1 MFWVSN
7 YLLLSIKPRSNR
19 LLWIF
24 IDPQA
29 SWLCRKREKM
39 SEIPREILSVGDLNR
54 AIASSLEERFDT
66 VWVSGEISN
75 FKAYDSGHWYFS
87 LKDEEGQ
94 IRCVMFRGRNGQV
107 GFMPQSG
114 DLVEVA
120 ANLGFYVP
128 RGDIQ
133 LTVQS
138 MRRAGMGGLYEAFLK
153 LKAKLAKEGLFDA
166 ERKREIPTHPR
177 AIGIITSPQA
187 AALKDVLSTLD
198 RRAPHIP
205 IVIYPTLVQGPD
217 APAGIISALKAA
229 EKENA
234 VDVILLV
241 RGGGSIEDL
250 WAFND
255 EKLAY
260 AIAASPI
267 PIVSGVGH
275 ETDVTIADFVADL
288 RAPTPTG
295 AAELAAPRRDQM
307 LQELDAIMQALLQR
321 VSQRVEREAQT
332 LDQLALRLSHA
343 LPNPDRMREQIS
355 NWQKQLNQAW
365 LVRVENWKRNQT
377 HYQSQ
382 LEMLNPQRTLERGY
396 AVILSGKGKSREEQV
411 MQAVRNPNELN
422 TEGVFEVRLAEG
434 RADVQFE
441 KVDSQ
446 QSS

>member
-1 MFWVSN
+1 
-7 YLLLSIKPRSNR
+7 
-19 LLWIF
+19 
-24 IDPQA
+24 
-29 SWLCRKREKM
+29 M
-39 SEIPREILSVGDLNR
+39 SEISREILSVGDLNR
-54 AIASSLEERFDT
+54 AIAASLEDRFDT

-114 DLVEVA
+114 DLVEVS
-120 ANLGFYVP
+120 ANLGMYVP

-133 LTVQS
+133 LTIQTL
-138 MRRAGMGGLYEAFLK
+138 RRAGVGGLYEAFLK
-153 LKAKLAKEGLFDA
+153 LKAKLAKEGLFDE
-166 ERKREIPTHPR
+166 ERKRNIPTHPR
-177 AIGIITSPQA
+177 SIGIITSPQA
-187 AALKDVLSTLD
+187 AALKDVLSTLA

-205 IVIYPTLVQGPD
+205 IVIYTTLVQGPD
-217 APAGIISALKAA
+217 APAGIIAVLKAA

-255 EKLAY
+255 EQLAY

-267 PIVSGVGH
+267 PVVSGVGH
-275 ETDVTIADFVADL
+275 ETDFTIADFVADL

-295 AAELAAPRRDQM
+295 AAELAAPRKDQL
-307 LQELDAIMQALLQR
+307 LQELDAIQQALLQR
-321 VSQRVEREAQT
+321 VNQRVEREAQT

-343 LPNPDRMREQIS
+343 LPNPDRMREQITS
-355 NWQKQLNQAW
+355 WQLRLNQAW
-365 LVRVENWKRNQT
+365 SVRIENWKRNQS

-396 AVILSGKGKSREEQV
+396 AVILSKDNEKL
-411 MQAVRNPNELN
+411 QAVRKPSELN
-422 TEGVFEVRLAEG
+422 TEQGYQVQLAEG
-434 RADVQFE
+434 QAEVTFAEVVR
-441 KVDSQ
+441 DS
-446 QSS
+446 

>member
-1 MFWVSN
+1 
-7 YLLLSIKPRSNR
+7 
-19 LLWIF
+19 
-24 IDPQA
+24 
-29 SWLCRKREKM
+29 M
-39 SEIPREILSVGDLNR
+39 SEISKEILSVGDLNR
-54 AIASSLEERFDT
+54 AIAASLEDRFDT

-114 DLVEVA
+114 DLVEVSA
-120 ANLGFYVP
+120 SLGMYVP

-133 LTVQS
+133 LTIQTL
-138 MRRAGMGGLYEAFLK
+138 RRAGMGGLYEAFLK
-153 LKAKLAKEGLFDA
+153 LKAKLTKEGLFD
-166 ERKREIPTHPR
+166 EDRKRDIPTHPR
-177 AIGIITSPQA
+177 SIGIITSPQA
-187 AALKDVLSTLD
+187 AALKDVLSTLA

-217 APAGIISALKAA
+217 APAGIIAALKAA
-229 EKENA
+229 EKEHA

-255 EKLAY
+255 EQLAY
-260 AIAASPI
+260 AIANSPI
-267 PIVSGVGH
+267 PVVSGVGH
-275 ETDVTIADFVADL
+275 ETDFTIADFVADL

-321 VSQRVEREAQT
+321 INQRVEREAQT

-343 LPNPDRMREQIS
+343 LPNPDRMREQIT
-355 NWQKQLNQAW
+355 NWQQRLNQAW
-365 LVRVENWKRNQT
+365 AVRMDNWKRNQV

-396 AVILSGKGKSREEQV
+396 SVILSREDNQLR
-411 MQAVRNPNELN
+411 AVRGPGELS
-422 TEGVFEVRLAEG
+422 TETVFQIQMADGEAEVRLA
-434 RADVQFE
+434 DI
-441 KVDSQ
+441 KISP
-446 QSS
+446 

>member
-1 MFWVSN
+1 
-7 YLLLSIKPRSNR
+7 
-19 LLWIF
+19 
-24 IDPQA
+24 
-29 SWLCRKREKM
+29 M
-39 SEIPREILSVGDLNR
+39 SEILREILTVGDLNR
-54 AIASSLEERFDT
+54 AIAASLEEGFDS

-114 DLVEVA
+114 DLVEVS

-133 LTVQS
+133 LTIQTL
-138 MRRAGMGGLYEAFLK
+138 RRAGVGGLYEAFLK
-153 LKAKLAKEGLFDA
+153 LKAKLAQAGLFDA
-166 ERKREIPTHPR
+166 ERKRAIPTHPR
-177 AIGIITSPQA
+177 SIGIITSLQA
-187 AALKDVLSTLD
+187 AALKDVLSTLA

-205 IVIYPTLVQGPD
+205 IVIYPSLVQGPD
-217 APAGIISALKAA
+217 APAGIIAALGAA
-229 EKENA
+229 EHENA

-260 AIAASPI
+260 AIAQSPI

-295 AAELAAPRRDQM
+295 AAELAAPRKDQM
-307 LQELDAIMQALLQR
+307 LQELDAIMQAL
-321 VSQRVEREAQT
+321 SQRIHQRIEREAQT

-343 LPNPDRMREQIS
+343 LPNPDRMREQIVG
-355 NWQKQLNQAW
+355 WQRRLSQAW
-365 LVRVENWKRNQT
+365 LVRMESWHRNQS

-396 AVILSGKGKSREEQV
+396 AVILSKENQA
-411 MQAVRNPNELN
+411 MHAVRNPQELN
-422 TEGVFEVRLAEG
+422 TEHLFQVQLAEG
-434 RADVQFE
+434 QAEVQF
-441 KVDSQ
+441 KKIKPR
-446 QSS
+446 

>member
-1 MFWVSN
+1 
-7 YLLLSIKPRSNR
+7 
-19 LLWIF
+19 
-24 IDPQA
+24 
-29 SWLCRKREKM
+29 M
-39 SEIPREILSVGDLNR
+39 SEISREILSVGDLNR
-54 AIASSLEERFDT
+54 AIAASLEDRFDT
-66 VWVSGEISN
+66 IWVSGEISN

-114 DLVEVA
+114 DLVEVS
-120 ANLGFYVP
+120 ANLGMYVP

-133 LTVQS
+133 LTIQTL
-138 MRRAGMGGLYEAFLK
+138 RRAGMGGLYEAFLK
-153 LKAKLAKEGLFDA
+153 LKAKLAKEGLFDE
-166 ERKREIPTHPR
+166 ERKRDIPTHPR
-177 AIGIITSPQA
+177 SIGIITSPQA
-187 AALKDVLSTLD
+187 AALKDVLSTLA

-217 APAGIISALKAA
+217 APTGIIAALKAA

-255 EKLAY
+255 EQLAY

-275 ETDVTIADFVADL
+275 ETDFTIADFVADL

-295 AAELAAPRRDQM
+295 AAELAAPRKDQL
-307 LQELDAIMQALLQR
+307 LQELDAIKQALLQR
-321 VSQRVEREAQT
+321 VNQRVEREAQT
-332 LDQLALRLSHA
+332 LDQLALRLGHA
-343 LPNPDRMREQIS
+343 LPNPDRMREQITS
-355 NWQKQLNQAW
+355 WQLRLNQAW
-365 LVRVENWKRNQT
+365 SVRMENWKRNQS

-396 AVILSGKGKSREEQV
+396 AVILSKNKEKL
-411 MQAVRNPNELN
+411 QAVRKPSELN
-422 TEGVFEVRLAEG
+422 TEQGYQVQLAEG
-434 RADVQFE
+434 QAEIKLSEVVRG
-441 KVDSQ
+441 S
-446 QSS
+446 

>member
-1 MFWVSN
+1 
-7 YLLLSIKPRSNR
+7 
-19 LLWIF
+19 
-24 IDPQA
+24 
-29 SWLCRKREKM
+29 M
-39 SEIPREILSVGDLNR
+39 SEISREILTVGDLNR
-54 AIASSLEERFDT
+54 AIAASLEDRFDT

-114 DLVEVA
+114 DLVEVSA
-120 ANLGFYVP
+120 SLGMYVP

-133 LTVQS
+133 LTIQTL
-138 MRRAGMGGLYEAFLK
+138 RRAGMGGLYEAFLK
-153 LKAKLAKEGLFDA
+153 LKAKLAKEGLFD
-166 ERKREIPTHPR
+166 EDRKREIPTHPR
-177 AIGIITSPQA
+177 AIGIVTSPQA
-187 AALKDVLSTLD
+187 AALKDVLSTLA

-217 APAGIISALKAA
+217 APAGIIAALKAA

-234 VDVILLV
+234 VDVILMV

-255 EKLAY
+255 EHLAY
-260 AIAASPI
+260 AIADSSI
-267 PIVSGVGH
+267 PVVSGVGH
-275 ETDVTIADFVADL
+275 ETDFTIADFVADL

-321 VSQRVEREAQT
+321 VNQRIEREAQT

-343 LPNPDRMREQIS
+343 LPNPVRMREQIAS
-355 NWQKQLNQAW
+355 WQQRLNQAW
-365 LVRVENWKRNQT
+365 SVRMENWKRNQT

-396 AVILSGKGKSREEQV
+396 AVILNKEHDQL
-411 MQAVRNPNELN
+411 QAVRNTKELMLEK
-422 TEGVFEVRLAEG
+422 TYQVRLAEG
-434 RADVQFE
+434 EAEIQFS
-441 KVDSQ
+441 KVT
-446 QSS
+446 

>member
-1 MFWVSN
+1 
-7 YLLLSIKPRSNR
+7 
-19 LLWIF
+19 
-24 IDPQA
+24 
-29 SWLCRKREKM
+29 M
-39 SEIPREILSVGDLNR
+39 SEISREILSVGDLNR
-54 AIASSLEERFDT
+54 AIAISLEERFDI

-153 LKAKLAKEGLFDA
+153 LKAKLAKEGLFDL
-166 ERKREIPTHPR
+166 ENKRPIPTHPR
-177 AIGIITSPQA
+177 SIGIITSPQA
-187 AALKDVLSTLD
+187 AALKDVLSTLA
-198 RRAPHIP
+198 RRAPHIL
-205 IVIYPTLVQGPD
+205 IVIYPSLVQGPD

-229 EKENA
+229 EKENV

-255 EKLAY
+255 EQLAY
-260 AIAASPI
+260 AISQSPI

-321 VSQRVEREAQT
+321 LSQRVEREAQT

-355 NWQKQLNQAW
+355 GWQKRLNQAW
-365 LVRVENWKRNQT
+365 LVRVENWKRDQS
-377 HYQSQ
+377 HFQSQ

-396 AVILSGKGKSREEQV
+396 AVILSKEEQA
-411 MQAVRNPNELN
+411 MHAVRSPNELN

-434 RADVQFE
+434 RVEVEFS
-441 KVDSQ
+441 KVKES
-446 QSS
+446 

>member
-1 MFWVSN
+1 
-7 YLLLSIKPRSNR
+7 
-19 LLWIF
+19 
-24 IDPQA
+24 
-29 SWLCRKREKM
+29 M
-39 SEIPREILSVGDLNR
+39 SEISREILSVGDLNR
-54 AIASSLEERFDT
+54 AIAASLEERFDS

-114 DLVEVA
+114 DLVEVS
-120 ANLGFYVP
+120 ANLGLYVP

-133 LTVQS
+133 LTIQTL
-138 MRRAGMGGLYEAFLK
+138 RRAGMGGLYEAFLK

-166 ERKREIPTHPR
+166 ERKREIPTHPQS
-177 AIGIITSPQA
+177 IGIITSPQA
-187 AALKDVLSTLD
+187 AALKDVLCTLA

-229 EKENA
+229 EKEKA

-260 AIAASPI
+260 AIAESSI

-307 LQELDAIMQALLQR
+307 LQELGAIMQAL
-321 VSQRVEREAQT
+321 SQRVNQRIEREAQT

-343 LPNPDRMREQIS
+343 LPNPDRMREQIYG
-355 NWQKQLNQAW
+355 WQQRLNQAW
-365 LVRVENWKRNQT
+365 TVRVQSWQRNQT
-377 HYQSQ
+377 HYQLQ

-396 AVILSGKGKSREEQV
+396 AVILSKNEQA
-411 MQAVRNPNELN
+411 MQAVRDSTQLN
-422 TEGVFEVRLAEG
+422 TEAVYQVRLAKGQAE
-434 RADVQFE
+434 VQFA
-441 KVDSQ
+441 KVSLEP
-446 QSS
+446 

>member
-1 MFWVSN
+1 
-7 YLLLSIKPRSNR
+7 
-19 LLWIF
+19 
-24 IDPQA
+24 
-29 SWLCRKREKM
+29 M

-54 AIASSLEERFDT
+54 AIAQSLEDRFDT

-114 DLVEVA
+114 DLVEVS
-120 ANLGFYVP
+120 ANLAMYVP

-133 LTVQS
+133 LTIQTL
-138 MRRAGMGGLYEAFLK
+138 RRAGMGGLYEAFLK
-153 LKAKLAKEGLFDA
+153 LKAKLAKEGLFD
-166 ERKREIPTHPR
+166 EDRKREIPTHPR
-177 AIGIITSPQA
+177 SIGIITSPQA
-187 AALKDVLSTLD
+187 AALKDVLSTLA

-217 APAGIISALKAA
+217 APAGIIAALKAA
-229 EKENA
+229 NAQDAENA

-255 EKLAY
+255 EQLAY
-260 AIAASPI
+260 AIAQSPI
-267 PIVSGVGH
+267 PVVSGVGH
-275 ETDVTIADFVADL
+275 ETDFTIADFVADL

-295 AAELAAPRRDQM
+295 AAELAAPRKDQL
-307 LQELDAIMQALLQR
+307 LQELSAIKQALLQR
-321 VSQRVEREAQT
+321 VNQRVEREAQT

-343 LPNPDRMREQIS
+343 LPNPERMREQMNS
-355 NWQKQLNQAW
+355 WQQRLGQAW
-365 LVRVENWKRNQT
+365 LVRMENWKRNQS
-377 HYQSQ
+377 HYQLQ

-396 AVILSGKGKSREEQV
+396 AVILSKEENQLH
-411 MQAVRNPNELN
+411 AIRKPNELN
-422 TEGVFEVRLAEG
+422 TEHAFQIRLAKGQAEVHF
-434 RADVQFE
+434 ATVE
-441 KVDSQ
+441 PIENT
-446 QSS
+446 

>member
-1 MFWVSN
+1 
-7 YLLLSIKPRSNR
+7 
-19 LLWIF
+19 
-24 IDPQA
+24 
-29 SWLCRKREKM
+29 M
-39 SEIPREILSVGDLNR
+39 SEISREILSVGDLNR
-54 AIASSLEERFDT
+54 AIAASLEDRFDT

-87 LKDEEGQ
+87 LKDAEGQ

-114 DLVEVA
+114 DLVEVSA
-120 ANLGFYVP
+120 SLGMYVP

-133 LTVQS
+133 LTIQTL
-138 MRRAGMGGLYEAFLK
+138 RRAGMGGLYEAFLK
-153 LKAKLAKEGLFDA
+153 LKAKLAKEGLFDD

-177 AIGIITSPQA
+177 SIGIITSPQA
-187 AALKDVLSTLD
+187 AALKDVLSTLA

-217 APAGIISALKAA
+217 APAGIIAALKAA
-229 EKENA
+229 EKEKA

-255 EKLAY
+255 EQLAY
-260 AIAASPI
+260 AIADSSI

-275 ETDVTIADFVADL
+275 ETDFTIADFVADL

-321 VSQRVEREAQT
+321 INQRVEREAQT

-343 LPNPDRMREQIS
+343 LPNPDRMREQIQG
-355 NWQKQLNQAW
+355 WQQRLSQAW
-365 LVRVENWKRNQT
+365 SVRMDNWKRNQS

-396 AVILSGKGKSREEQV
+396 AVILSKTKDELH
-411 MQAVRNPNELN
+411 AVRKANELVAGQ
-422 TEGVFEVRLAEG
+422 EYEIHVAEG
-434 RADVQFE
+434 NAEVQLA
-441 KVDSQ
+441 KVT
-446 QSS
+446 SSK

>member
-1 MFWVSN
+1 
-7 YLLLSIKPRSNR
+7 
-19 LLWIF
+19 
-24 IDPQA
+24 
-29 SWLCRKREKM
+29 M
-39 SEIPREILSVGDLNR
+39 SEISREILSVGDLNR

-153 LKAKLAKEGLFDA
+153 LKAKLAKEGLFDV
-166 ERKREIPTHPR
+166 ENKHPIPTHPR
-177 AIGIITSPQA
+177 SIGIITSPQA
-187 AALKDVLSTLD
+187 AALKDVLSTLA

-217 APAGIISALKAA
+217 APAGIISAIKVA

-255 EKLAY
+255 EQLAY

-275 ETDVTIADFVADL
+275 ETDVTIADFIADL

-355 NWQKQLNQAW
+355 AWQKRLNQAW
-365 LVRVENWKRNQT
+365 LVRVENWKRDQG

-396 AVILSGKGKSREEQV
+396 AVILSKEEQA
-411 MQAVRNPNELN
+411 MHAVRNPKELN
-422 TEGVFEVRLAEG
+422 TENMFQVRLAEG
-434 RADVQFE
+434 QVEVEFS
-441 KVDSQ
+441 KVELPK
-446 QSS
+446 

>member
-1 MFWVSN
+1 
-7 YLLLSIKPRSNR
+7 
-19 LLWIF
+19 
-24 IDPQA
+24 
-29 SWLCRKREKM
+29 M
-39 SEIPREILSVGDLNR
+39 SEISREILTVGDLNR
-54 AIASSLEERFDT
+54 AIAASLEDRFDT

-114 DLVEVA
+114 DLVEVSA
-120 ANLGFYVP
+120 SLGMYVP

-133 LTVQS
+133 LTIQTL
-138 MRRAGMGGLYEAFLK
+138 RRAGMGGLYEAFLK
-153 LKAKLAKEGLFDA
+153 LKAKLAKEGLFD
-166 ERKREIPTHPR
+166 EDRKREIPTHPR
-177 AIGIITSPQA
+177 AIGIVTSPQA
-187 AALKDVLSTLD
+187 AALKDVLSTLA

-217 APAGIISALKAA
+217 APAGIIAALKAA

-234 VDVILLV
+234 VDVILMV

-255 EKLAY
+255 EHLAY
-260 AIAASPI
+260 AIADSSI
-267 PIVSGVGH
+267 PVVSGVGH
-275 ETDVTIADFVADL
+275 ETDFTIADFVADL

-307 LQELDAIMQALLQR
+307 LQELDVIMQALLQR
-321 VSQRVEREAQT
+321 ANQRIEREAQT

-343 LPNPDRMREQIS
+343 LPNPDRMREQIAS
-355 NWQKQLNQAW
+355 WQQRLNQAW
-365 LVRVENWKRNQT
+365 SVRMENWKRNQT

-396 AVILSGKGKSREEQV
+396 AVILNKEHDQL
-411 MQAVRNPNELN
+411 QAVRNTKELMPEK
-422 TEGVFEVRLAEG
+422 TYQVRLAEG
-434 RADVQFE
+434 EAEIQFS
-441 KVDSQ
+441 KVTQGNSA
-446 QSS
+446 

>member
-1 MFWVSN
+1 
-7 YLLLSIKPRSNR
+7 
-19 LLWIF
+19 
-24 IDPQA
+24 
-29 SWLCRKREKM
+29 M
-39 SEIPREILSVGDLNR
+39 SEISREILSVGDLNR
-54 AIASSLEERFDT
+54 AIAQSLEDRFDT

-75 FKAYDSGHWYFS
+75 FKAYESGHWYFS

-114 DLVEVA
+114 DLVEVS
-120 ANLGFYVP
+120 ANLGMYVP
-128 RGDIQ
+128 RGDVQ
-133 LTVQS
+133 LTIQTL
-138 MRRAGMGGLYEAFLK
+138 RRAGMGGLYEAFLK
-153 LKAKLAKEGLFDA
+153 LKAKLAKEGLFD
-166 ERKREIPTHPR
+166 EDRKREIPTHPR
-177 AIGIITSPQA
+177 SIGIITSPQA
-187 AALKDVLSTLD
+187 AALKDVLSTLA

-205 IVIYPTLVQGPD
+205 IVIYPTLVQGSE

-255 EKLAY
+255 EQLAY
-260 AIAASPI
+260 AIANSKI
-267 PIVSGVGH
+267 PVVSGVGH
-275 ETDVTIADFVADL
+275 ETDFTIADFVSDL

-321 VSQRVEREAQT
+321 IHQRIEREAQT

-343 LPNPDRMREQIS
+343 LPNPDRMREQITGL
-355 NWQKQLNQAW
+355 QQRINQAW
-365 LVRVENWKRNQT
+365 SVRMENWKRNQS

-396 AVILSGKGKSREEQV
+396 AVILSQENAGAH
-411 MQAVRNPNELN
+411 AVRKPQELIV
-422 TEGVFEVRLAEG
+422 EKAFQIQLADGEAEVRLA
-434 RADVQFE
+434 AV
-441 KVDSQ
+441 KINC
-446 QSS
+446 

>member
-1 MFWVSN
+1 
-7 YLLLSIKPRSNR
+7 
-19 LLWIF
+19 
-24 IDPQA
+24 
-29 SWLCRKREKM
+29 M

-187 AALKDVLSTLD
+187 AALKDVLSTLG

-217 APAGIISALKAA
+217 APVGIISALKAA

-260 AIAASPI
+260 AIAQSPI

-343 LPNPDRMREQIS
+343 LPNPDRMREQINS
-355 NWQKQLNQAW
+355 WQKQLNQAW

>member
-1 MFWVSN
+1 
-7 YLLLSIKPRSNR
+7 
-19 LLWIF
+19 
-24 IDPQA
+24 
-29 SWLCRKREKM
+29 M
-39 SEIPREILSVGDLNR
+39 SEISREILSVGDLNR

-66 VWVSGEISN
+66 VWVGGEISN

-120 ANLGFYVP
+120 ANLSLYVP

-153 LKAKLAKEGLFDA
+153 LKAKLAQEGLFDE
-166 ERKREIPTHPR
+166 ERKREIPSHPR
-177 AIGIITSPQA
+177 AIGIVTSPQA
-187 AALKDVLSTLD
+187 AALKDVLSTLA

-205 IVIYPTLVQGPD
+205 SVIYPTLVQGPD
-217 APAGIISALKAA
+217 APAGIIAALQAAAKEVKEGKA
-229 EKENA
+229 EL
-234 VDVILLV
+234 DVILLV

-260 AIAASPI
+260 VIAQSPI
-267 PIVSGVGH
+267 PVVSGVGH

-295 AAELAAPRRDQM
+295 AAEMATPRRDQM
-307 LQELDAIMQALLQR
+307 LQELEAIAQAILQR

-343 LPNPDRMREQIS
+343 LPNPERMREQIGH
-355 NWQKQLNQAW
+355 WQQRLKQAW
-365 LVRVENWKRNQT
+365 TVRVENWKRNQS
-377 HYQSQ
+377 HHQSQ

-396 AVILSGKGKSREEQV
+396 AVILTGESETLQALRSPRELKANAKYQ
-411 MQAVRNPNELN
+411 
-422 TEGVFEVRLAEG
+422 VRLAEG
-434 RADVQFE
+434 DAE
-441 KVDSQ
+441 IELSKV
-446 QSS
+446 SS

>member
-1 MFWVSN
+1 
-7 YLLLSIKPRSNR
+7 
-19 LLWIF
+19 
-24 IDPQA
+24 
-29 SWLCRKREKM
+29 M
-39 SEIPREILSVGDLNR
+39 SEISREILTVGDLNR
-54 AIASSLEERFDT
+54 AIAASLEDRFDT

-114 DLVEVA
+114 DLVEVSA
-120 ANLGFYVP
+120 SLGMYVP

-133 LTVQS
+133 LTIQTL
-138 MRRAGMGGLYEAFLK
+138 RRAGMGGLYEAFLK
-153 LKAKLAKEGLFDA
+153 LKAKLAKEGLFD
-166 ERKREIPTHPR
+166 EDRKREIPTHPR
-177 AIGIITSPQA
+177 AIGIVTSPQA
-187 AALKDVLSTLD
+187 AALKDVLSTLA

-217 APAGIISALKAA
+217 APAGIIAALKAA

-234 VDVILLV
+234 VDVILMV

-255 EKLAY
+255 EHLAY
-260 AIAASPI
+260 AIAESSI
-267 PIVSGVGH
+267 PVVSGVGH
-275 ETDVTIADFVADL
+275 ETDFTIADFVADL

-321 VSQRVEREAQT
+321 VNQRIEREAQT

-343 LPNPDRMREQIS
+343 LPNPDRMREQIA
-355 NWQKQLNQAW
+355 NWQQRLNQAW
-365 LVRVENWKRNQT
+365 SVRMENWKRNQT

-396 AVILSGKGKSREEQV
+396 AVILNKDDDV
-411 MQAVRNPNELN
+411 LHAVRNPRELN
-422 TEGVFEVRLAEG
+422 AEHAYQVQLAEGQAEVRLS
-434 RADVQFE
+434 DV
-441 KVDSQ
+441 KMDS
-446 QSS
+446 

>member
-1 MFWVSN
+1 
-7 YLLLSIKPRSNR
+7 
-19 LLWIF
+19 
-24 IDPQA
+24 
-29 SWLCRKREKM
+29 M
-39 SEIPREILSVGDLNR
+39 SEISREILSVGDLNR
-54 AIASSLEERFDT
+54 AIAASLEDRFDT

-114 DLVEVA
+114 DLVEVSA
-120 ANLGFYVP
+120 SLGMYVP

-133 LTVQS
+133 LTIQTL
-138 MRRAGMGGLYEAFLK
+138 RRAGMGGLYEAFLK
-153 LKAKLAKEGLFDA
+153 LKAKLAKEGLFDD

-177 AIGIITSPQA
+177 SIGIITSPQA
-187 AALKDVLSTLD
+187 AALKDVLSTLA

-205 IVIYPTLVQGPD
+205 LVIYPTLVQGPD
-217 APAGIISALKAA
+217 APAGIIAALKAA
-229 EKENA
+229 NKEKA

-255 EKLAY
+255 EQLAY
-260 AIAASPI
+260 AIADSSI

-275 ETDVTIADFVADL
+275 ETDFTIADFVADL

-321 VSQRVEREAQT
+321 VNQRVEREAQT

-355 NWQKQLNQAW
+355 SWQQRLNQAW
-365 LVRVENWKRNQT
+365 SVRVENWKRNQS
-377 HYQSQ
+377 HCQSQ

-396 AVILSGKGKSREEQV
+396 AVILSKDGEELH
-411 MQAVRNPNELN
+411 ALRKPSELVAGRQY
-422 TEGVFEVRLAEG
+422 EIHVAQGISEVELAK
-434 RADVQFE
+434 AINI
-441 KVDSQ
+441 K
-446 QSS
+446 

>member
-1 MFWVSN
+1 
-7 YLLLSIKPRSNR
+7 
-19 LLWIF
+19 
-24 IDPQA
+24 
-29 SWLCRKREKM
+29 M
-39 SEIPREILSVGDLNR
+39 SEISREILSVGDLNR

-114 DLVEVA
+114 DLVEVS
-120 ANLGFYVP
+120 ANLGMYIP

-133 LTVQS
+133 LTIQTL
-138 MRRAGMGGLYEAFLK
+138 RRAGMGGLYEAFLK
-153 LKAKLAKEGLFDA
+153 LKAKLAKEGLFDN
-166 ERKREIPTHPR
+166 ERKREIPSHPR
-177 AIGIITSPQA
+177 SIGIITSPQA
-187 AALKDVLSTLD
+187 AALKDVLSTLA

-260 AIAASPI
+260 AIAQSPI

-343 LPNPDRMREQIS
+343 LPNPDRMREQIGS
-355 NWQKQLNQAW
+355 WQKRLNQAW
-365 LVRVENWKRNQT
+365 LVRVENWKRDQG
-377 HYQSQ
+377 HFQSQ
-382 LEMLNPQRTLERGY
+382 LETLNPQRTLERGY
-396 AVILSGKGKSREEQV
+396 AVILSNKEKPKEEQA
-411 MQAVRNPNELN
+411 MHAVRNPNELN
-422 TEGVFEVRLAEG
+422 TKSTFEVRLAEG
-434 RADVQFE
+434 QVEVEFSRVKE
-441 KVDSQ
+441 S
-446 QSS
+446 